1 MNDAYKPFD
10 VNVKGFAGCSDEEL
24 RELFDKINKESLKVA
39 ELPVDLFEEYN
50 FSLTAIVAFRRYNRR
65 IKKNYHKILIGYR
78 KILKKYKI
86 KFRKCS
92 RKNIRRK

>member
-1 MNDAYKPFD
+1 MNP
-10 VNVKGFAGCSDEEL
+10 KGFTDCSDEEL
-24 RELFDKINKESLKVA
+24 KDYFNVIKKELAKAS
-39 ELPVDLFEEYN
+39 ELPFELFEEPGLIKHNYFV
-50 FSLTAIVAFRRYNRR
+50 FSRYNKM

-86 KFRKCS
+86 KFRRCS